1 MAHASEQM
9 PYFIK
14 PSVNLADEDK
24 IEAYLQVQF
33 ELNAL
38 LGDEQDIL
46 VIMSSMN
53 CILKSHLP
61 YYYWVG
67 FYISHGDMLKVGPY
81 QGTLGCIDIA
91 MGKGVCGRVAQ
102 SKQTIVVDDVH
113 ALDQGADHI
122 ACDPNSQSEIVVPVL
137 NSDGALIAVFDVDS
151 SRKSSFNH
159 IDQQYLEQLINQ
171 FFTER
176 TLTSVFA

>member
-14 PSVNLADEDK
+14 PSVNLADADK
-24 IEAYLQVQF
+24 IKAYLQVQS

-38 LGDEQDIL
+38 LRDEQDIL

-53 CILKSHLP
+53 CILKTNLP

-67 FYISHGDMLKVGPY
+67 FYLAHGDILKVGPY

-102 SKQTIVVDDVH
+102 SKQTIIVDDVH

-122 ACDPNSQSEIVVPVL
+122 ACDPNSHSEIVLPVF
-137 NSDGALIAVFDVDS
+137 NSSGVLIAVFDVDS
-151 SRKSSFNH
+151 TLTSSFNH
-159 IDQQYLEQLINQ
+159 IDQEYLEQLLHQ
-171 FFTER
+171 LFAER